1 MKALSEKRLSD
12 YMAQQ
17 IADEILSGR
26 IAGGTQLKQEE
37 LAEVF
42 GASRIPI
49 REAFQVLEGQGLIV
63 RLATRRIYAVEL
75 SEGQIQI
82 IYEMIGDILKK
93 AVENLKNEGKEADMV
108 TGLSASLS
116 VSKRLD
122 EILLE
127 YTENAY
133 LSKLLDTASDCYI
146 RFALSCGAGEEE
158 KKCRDEIR
166 KMILEENGVN
176 LTSISGRKKIFK
188 KIDVWMKILADIVN
202 REREKNR

>member
-93 AVENLKNEGKEADMV
+93 AIENLKNEGKRQEIEKSFSES
-108 TGLSASLS
+108 LSAS
-116 VSKRLD
+116 KRID

-127 YTENAY
+127 CTENAY
-133 LSKLLDTASDCYI
+133 LSKLLYTASDCYI
-146 RFALSCGAGEEE
+146 RFALSCGTNEQE
-158 KKCRDEIR
+158 KQYRSEI
-166 KMILEENGVN
+166 KEKILEENGEN
-176 LTSISGRKKIFK
+176 LNSVSGRKKIFK
-188 KIDVWMKILADIVN
+188 KIDGWMKTLADIVN
-202 REREKNR
+202 KEREKNK

>member
-1 MKALSEKRLSD
+1 MNEALSEKRLSD

-26 IAGGTQLKQEE
+26 IVGGTQLKQEE

-75 SEGQIQI
+75 SEEQIQI

-93 AVENLKNEGKEADMV
+93 AVENLKMRIRKEV
-108 TGLSASLS
+108 ITILSSDLS
-116 VSKRLD
+116 TSKRFDEMLLD
-122 EILLE
+122 C
-127 YTENAY
+127 TDNAY
-133 LSKLLDTASDCYI
+133 LSKLLYTASDCYI
-146 RFALSCGAGEEE
+146 RFAVSCGSNEQEN
-158 KKCRDEIR
+158 KCREEMKQI
-166 KMILEENGVN
+166 ILEENGVN
-176 LTSISGRKKIFK
+176 LDSISGRKKIFK
-188 KIDVWMKILADIVN
+188 KN
-202 REREKNR
+202 RCVDEGTFRYCKYREG

>member
-1 MKALSEKRLSD
+1 MRALSEKRLSD

-26 IAGGTQLKQEE
+26 IVGGTQLKQEE

-75 SEGQIQI
+75 SEEQIQI

-93 AVENLKNEGKEADMV
+93 AVENLKNEDKGKEV
-108 TGLSASLS
+108 ITILSSA
-116 VSKRLD
+116 V
-122 EILLE
+122 
-127 YTENAY
+127 
-133 LSKLLDTASDCYI
+133 
-146 RFALSCGAGEEE
+146 SCGLNEQEN
-158 KKCRDEIR
+158 KCREEMKQI
-166 KMILEENGVN
+166 ILEENGVN
-176 LTSISGRKKIFK
+176 LDSISGRKKIFK
-188 KIDVWMKILADIVN
+188 KIDVWMKVLSDIVN
-202 REREKNR
+202 IERGKNK

>member
-1 MKALSEKRLSD
+1 MRALSEKRLSD

-26 IAGGTQLKQEE
+26 IVGGTQLKQEE

-75 SEGQIQI
+75 SEEQIQI

-93 AVENLKNEGKEADMV
+93 AVENLKNEDKGKEV
-108 TGLSASLS
+108 ITILSSDLS
-116 VSKRLD
+116 TSKRFD

-127 YTENAY
+127 CMDNAY
-133 LSKLLDTASDCYI
+133 LSKLLYTASDCYI
-146 RFALSCGAGEEE
+146 RFAVSCGSNEQEN
-158 KKCRDEIR
+158 KCREEMKQI
-166 KMILEENGVN
+166 ILEENGVN
-176 LTSISGRKKIFK
+176 LDSISGRKKIFK
-188 KIDVWMKILADIVN
+188 KIDVWMKVLSDIVN
-202 REREKNR
+202 IERGKNK

>member
-26 IAGGTQLKQEE
+26 IAGGMQLKQEE

-93 AVENLKNEGKEADMV
+93 AIENLKNEGKKQEIEKSFSESI
-108 TGLSASLS
+108 SAS
-116 VSKRLD
+116 KRID
-122 EILLE
+122 EILLDC
-127 YTENAY
+127 TENAY
-133 LSKLLDTASDCYI
+133 LSKLLYTASDCYI
-146 RFALSCGAGEEE
+146 RFALSCGTNEQE
-158 KKCRDEIR
+158 KQYRSEI
-166 KMILEENGVN
+166 KEKILEENGAN
-176 LTSISGRKKIFK
+176 LNSVSGRKKIFK
-188 KIDVWMKILADIVN
+188 KIDAWMKTLADIVN
-202 REREKNR
+202 KEREKNK

>member
-1 MKALSEKRLSD
+1 MRALSEKRLSD

-49 REAFQVLEGQGLIV
+49 REALQVLEGQGLIV

-75 SEGQIQI
+75 SEEQIQI

-93 AVENLKNEGKEADMV
+93 AVKNLENEDKVVERDAKNAALYHIKSFIATFGSKKTITELVHTTEMSDRALFIRNRYWIWKHHVKKEWTPERIKYAR
-108 TGLSASLS
+108 TIFGLIYQDVASP
-116 VSKRLD
+116 
-122 EILLE
+122 
-127 YTENAY
+127 
-133 LSKLLDTASDCYI
+133 
-146 RFALSCGAGEEE
+146 
-158 KKCRDEIR
+158 
-166 KMILEENGVN
+166 
-176 LTSISGRKKIFK
+176 KIK
-188 KIDVWMKILADIVN
+188 
-202 REREKNR
+202 

>member
-93 AVENLKNEGKEADMV
+93 AVENLKNEGKEADIV
-108 TGLSASLS
+108 TSLSASLS
-116 VSKRLD
+116 ASKRLD
-122 EILLE
+122 EILSE
-127 YTENAY
+127 HTENAY

-146 RFALSCGAGEEE
+146 RFALSCGETEKE
-158 KKCRDEIR
+158 KKCRDEI
-166 KMILEENGVN
+166 KELILEENGMN
-176 LTSISGRKKIFK
+176 LSYASGKKKIFK
-188 KIDVWMKILADIVN
+188 KIDVWMQILADIVN
-202 REREKNR
+202 KEREKNK

>member
-1 MKALSEKRLSD
+1 MRALSEKRLSD

-26 IAGGTQLKQEE
+26 IVGGTQLKQEE

-63 RLATRRIYAVEL
+63 HLATRRIYAVEL
-75 SEGQIQI
+75 SEEQIQI

-93 AVENLKNEGKEADMV
+93 AVENLKNEDKGKEV
-108 TGLSASLS
+108 ITILSSDLS
-116 VSKRLD
+116 TSKRFD

-127 YTENAY
+127 CTDNAY
-133 LSKLLDTASDCYI
+133 LSKLLYTASDCYI
-146 RFALSCGAGEEE
+146 RFAVSCGSNEQEN
-158 KKCRDEIR
+158 KCREEMKQI
-166 KMILEENGVN
+166 ILEENGVN
-176 LTSISGRKKIFK
+176 LDSISGRKKIFK
-188 KIDVWMKILADIVN
+188 KIDVWMKVLSDIVN
-202 REREKNR
+202 IERCKNK

>member
-1 MKALSEKRLSD
+1 MRALSEKRLSD

-26 IAGGTQLKQEE
+26 IVGGTQLKQEE

-75 SEGQIQI
+75 SEEQIQI

-93 AVENLKNEGKEADMV
+93 AVENLKNEDKGKEV
-108 TGLSASLS
+108 ITILSSDLS
-116 VSKRLD
+116 TSKRFD
-122 EILLE
+122 EILLDC
-127 YTENAY
+127 TDNAY
-133 LSKLLDTASDCYI
+133 LSKLLYTASDCYI
-146 RFALSCGAGEEE
+146 RCGLNEQEN
-158 KKCRDEIR
+158 KCREEMKQI
-166 KMILEENGVN
+166 ILEENGVN
-176 LTSISGRKKIFK
+176 LDSISGRKKIFK
-188 KIDVWMKILADIVN
+188 KIDVWMKVLSDIVN
-202 REREKNR
+202 IERGKNK